1 MRNEIYQTLASS
13 DEEWLCCDCALP
25 QFTDSFFSSMSLEG
39 NVSLESEVSTAST
52 NSYNR
57 INASN
62 SLRCLLINARSLR
75 NKVLGLQALL
85 LEKHTPI
92 AAITET
98 WLDAGFKDFK
108 LGMKDYSI
116 HRRGRQDRRGGSVL
130 LAVHGDLISIRRSD
144 LEIDGV
150 ELVMVEIC
158 QKSKDSVLFGVCYR
172 PPNAKLEYSL
182 ILRQCLERTDATRFS
197 TCYLVGDFI
206 FPCIDWHTI
215 SPTSTDALPLDFCSL
230 LNDHFLVQCNHSPTR
245 ISNGTVNILDLILTR
260 TPTLVILKFF
270 LSILTLIIYLFHSI
284 SKCNLGV
291 LISQPL
297 GRFIT
302 TRKLILLN

>member
-158 QKSKDSVLFGVCYR
+158 QKYKDSVLFGVCYR

-182 ILRQCLERTDATRFS
+182 ILRQCLERIDATRFS
-197 TCYLVGDFI
+197 TCYLVGILI
-206 FPCIDWHTI
+206 FH
-215 SPTSTDALPLDFCSL
+215 
-230 LNDHFLVQCNHSPTR
+230 VQ
-245 ISNGTVNILDLILTR
+245 
-260 TPTLVILKFF
+260 
-270 LSILTLIIYLFHSI
+270 Y
-284 SKCNLGV
+284 
-291 LISQPL
+291 
-297 GRFIT
+297 
-302 TRKLILLN
+302 